1 MARLALGLLLLMLLT
16 GCGQQGPL
24 YLPET
29 PPPEAAAPTDD
40 EA

>member
-1 MARLALGLLLLMLLT
+1 MARLALGALLLMLLT
-16 GCGQQGPL
+16 ACGQQGPL

-29 PPPEAAAPTDD
+29 PPAEAAAPTDN